1 MLSPQSSRLA
11 CDNQAL
17 QDLLAALAR
26 AAQRMARMDS
36 DDDDD
41 DGFWCERMWIYLTY
55 FDILDDQ
62 IWIDTVD
69 GAMSPWFGLGL
80 QLHDAAWPWP
90 VRHSRL
96 CFVCSHSVRNLT
108 GRPYHDIIMHVK
120 CWETRTQWEMIL
132 ATIWD
137 ICTNSLNVFPA
148 LVVFFMFFPL
158 NAVFSLLSKT
168 LKCVGRLPAFLFL
181 QFGIHLTNCGYS
193 MAGFFLSPFFDTTP

>member
-1 MLSPQSSRLA
+1 
-11 CDNQAL
+11 
-17 QDLLAALAR
+17 LAR

-36 DDDDD
+36 DDDDDD

-108 GRPYHDIIMHVK
+108 GRRYHDIIMHVK

-148 LVVFFMFFPL
+148 LVVFFMFFSSQCRVFLAIKNPQMRRPTSCFPFSAIWYPL
-158 NAVFSLLSKT
+158 DKLWL
-168 LKCVGRLPAFLFL
+168 
-181 QFGIHLTNCGYS
+181 
-193 MAGFFLSPFFDTTP
+193 